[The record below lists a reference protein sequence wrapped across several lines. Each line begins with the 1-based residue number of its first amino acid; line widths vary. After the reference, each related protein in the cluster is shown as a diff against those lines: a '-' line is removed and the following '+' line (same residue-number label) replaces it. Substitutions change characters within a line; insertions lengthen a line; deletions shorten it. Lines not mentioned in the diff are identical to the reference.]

1 MKIPPILEI
10 GGVLISSDILTECFC
25 CDYEKCKGICCVE
38 GTAGAPVTMDEI
50 AAMED
55 RLDEVWPLLSA
66 SAQSVIDRQGVAYA
80 DEEGDMVTSIVC
92 GKECVF
98 AKENDGCWLCMLE
111 KQYREKNSS
120 FSHSLN
126 FSFSQFLN
134 NMTTIELDMIQTA
147 GLGALA
153 LFVGMILTR
162 KIAFLQKFCVPSP
175 VSGGIIFS
183 LLTLALYGWF
193 HVEVS
198 FDGTLKDVFML
209 AFFTSVG
216 FQSDLKVIKQGGK
229 LLVIMLAL
237 LVVII
242 AMQNLMP
249 MGVTRLMGAHPLIG
263 MASGSIS
270 MTGGH
275 GTAGGFASVL
285 EQLGLHGAGT
295 IGMAA
300 ATFGLIAG
308 SMLGG
313 PLAERIIQTKLTHEQ
328 MQQDAEIDP
337 AMAGIESDEASPS
350 GRAQRISTNEQEFQ
364 QYAKAAYWI
373 ILVMGAGTLLSWLL
387 AKTGITFPT
396 YFGALILAAVV
407 RNVMGFVSYKE
418 DGQWVK
424 ADKLLDMERIISVG
438 NICLAMFLGM
448 AMISLKL
455 WELHSLALPLIII
468 LVSQVLMM
476 ALFAYFVAFPLLG
489 RDYDAAVLCAG
500 ICGFGL
506 GATPNAM
513 ANMSAVCYKYHY
525 TVKPFLIVPIIGA
538 MFADMINTGII
549 SIFLNM
555 L

>member
-1 MKIPPILEI
+1 
-10 GGVLISSDILTECFC
+10 
-25 CDYEKCKGICCVE
+25 
-38 GTAGAPVTMDEI
+38 
-50 AAMED
+50 
-55 RLDEVWPLLSA
+55 
-66 SAQSVIDRQGVAYA
+66 
-80 DEEGDMVTSIVC
+80 MV
-92 GKECVF
+92 
-98 AKENDGCWLCMLE
+98 N
-111 KQYREKNSS
+111 
-120 FSHSLN
+120 LN
-126 FSFSQFLN
+126 
-134 NMTTIELDMIQTA
+134 MIQTA
-147 GLGALA
+147 GIGALA
-153 LFVGMILTR
+153 LIVGMILTR
-162 KIAFLQKFCVPSP
+162 KVDFLQKFCVPSP

-183 LLTLALYGWF
+183 LITLILYGWF
-193 HVEVS
+193 HVVVS

-216 FQSDLKVIKQGGK
+216 FQSDLKVLKQGGK
-229 LLVIMLAL
+229 LLIIMLTL
-237 LVVII
+237 LVAII

-249 MGVTRLMGAHPLIG
+249 VGITMFMGVDPLIG

-275 GTAGGFASVL
+275 GTAAGFASVL
-285 EQLGLHGAGT
+285 EGMGLHGAGT

-308 SMLGG
+308 SMIGG
-313 PLAERIIQTKLTHEQ
+313 PLAEKIIRTKLTHEQ
-328 MQQDAEIDP
+328 MQAPDEDIDP
-337 AMAGIESDEASPS
+337 AMAGIESDEASPT
-350 GRAQRISTNEQEFQ
+350 GRTKRISTNEQEFQ
-364 QYAKAAYWI
+364 QYAKASYCI

-396 YFGALILAAVV
+396 YFGALILAAIV
-407 RNVMGFVSYKE
+407 RNTIGFVRYKD
-418 DGQWVK
+418 DGKWEK

-438 NICLAMFLGM
+438 NICLSLFLGM

-455 WELHSLALPLIII
+455 WELQTLALPLIVI

-513 ANMSAVCYKYHY
+513 ANMSAVCYKYRY

-538 MFADMINTGII
+538 MFADLINTGII
-549 SIFLNM
+549 TLFLNI